1 MHELGICDSILRTVD
16 GIAKREELEEVRTVT
31 LEVGMLSGVVPK
43 FLEDCWQAVIDG
55 TPYEDTELR
64 IETINGIARCEDC
77 GFEFSADL
85 EKLYCPKCVS
95 RRLTPLTGTDL
106 TILEIEAD

>member
-43 FLEDCWQAVIDG
+43 FLDAISNW
-55 TPYEDTELR
+55 
-64 IETINGIARCEDC
+64 
-77 GFEFSADL
+77 
-85 EKLYCPKCVS
+85 EKN
-95 RRLTPLTGTDL
+95 D
-106 TILEIEAD
+106 DF